1 MKHEAEQQLLKTL
14 NGQLSELP
22 SVTKTMVQ
30 QYQMSAIVLSI
41 IFGVLFLA
49 LTGLLAWGV
58 IELIKKYKEDP
69 YGDYDGILMLG
80 TFVGI
85 PLEISLLVATSI
97 NIIHACAPIASLVS
111 NLFS

>member
-22 SVTKTMVQ
+22 SVAKTMVQ

-41 IFGVLFLA
+41 ICGVLFLA
-49 LTGLLAWGV
+49 LTGLLAWGA

-69 YGDYDGILMLG
+69 YYDYEGILMLG
-80 TFVGI
+80 GFVGI
-85 PLEISLLVATSI
+85 PLEAVLFIGTSI
-97 NIIHACAPIASLVS
+97 NIIHACAPIASLITS
-111 NLFS
+111 ITN

>member
-1 MKHEAEQQLLKTL
+1 MKHEAEQQLIRTL
-14 NGQLSELP
+14 NGQLNELP

-41 IFGVLFLA
+41 ICGVLFLA
-49 LTGLLAWGV
+49 LTGLLAWGA

-69 YGDYDGILMLG
+69 YYDYEGILMLG
-80 TFVGI
+80 CFVGI
-85 PLEISLLVATSI
+85 PLEATLFIVTSI
-97 NIIHACAPIASLVS
+97 NIIHACAPIASLIS

>member
-22 SVTKTMVQ
+22 SVAKIMIQ
-30 QYQMSAIVLSI
+30 QYQMSAIVLSV

-49 LTGLLAWGV
+49 LTGVLIWGA
-58 IELIKKYKEDP
+58 IELNKKHKKDP

-85 PLEISLLVATSI
+85 PLEVASLIATSI
-97 NIIHACAPIASLVS
+97 NIVHACAPIASLITS
-111 NLFS
+111 ITN

>member
-22 SVTKTMVQ
+22 SVAKIMIR

-41 IFGVLFLA
+41 ICFLVF
-49 LTGLLAWGV
+49 TGLLIWGT
-58 IELIKKYKEDP
+58 IELIKKYKKDP

-97 NIIHACAPIASLVS
+97 NIVHACAPIASLVS

>member
-22 SVTKTMVQ
+22 SVAKIMIR

-41 IFGVLFLA
+41 ICGVLFLVF
-49 LTGLLAWGV
+49 TGLLIWGA
-58 IELIKKYKEDP
+58 IELIKKYKKSP
-69 YGDYDGILMLG
+69 YGNYDGILMLG
-80 TFVGI
+80 TFVLI
-85 PLEISLLVATSI
+85 PLDIVLFIGLTINVA
-97 NIIHACAPIASLVS
+97 HACAPIASLVN

>member
-22 SVTKTMVQ
+22 SVAKIMIR
-30 QYQMSAIVLSI
+30 QYQFYCSPDKQSR
-41 IFGVLFLA
+41 
-49 LTGLLAWGV
+49 
-58 IELIKKYKEDP
+58 EYKKKDP

-97 NIIHACAPIASLVS
+97 NIVHACAPIASLVS
-111 NLFS
+111 SILSN

>member
-1 MKHEAEQQLLKTL
+1 MKHEAEQQLLRTL

-22 SVTKTMVQ
+22 SVAKIMIR

-41 IFGVLFLA
+41 ICGVVFLVF
-49 LTGLLAWGV
+49 TGLLIWGT
-58 IELIKKYKEDP
+58 IELIKKYKKDP

-97 NIIHACAPIASLVS
+97 NIVHACAPIASLVS